1 MNVDCLTIKDIPE
14 KKFPWCLEKKNI
26 VFAVSFPFKK
36 SKYYWY
42 LFWVYKR
49 VRHLL
54 LLLLLFQLLL
64 SCISKTKSV
73 FQLFVYNNLLVKTC
87 VNNTASKMCIQTAE
101 NKTYVCVSQ
110 NIVVIQKKIA

>member
-1 MNVDCLTIKDIPE
+1 LTIKDIPE
-14 KKFPWCLEKKNI
+14 KKISLMFRKKNI
-26 VFAVSFPFKK
+26 VFAVSFPFKNQNTTDIFFE
-36 SKYYWY
+36 YI
-42 LFWVYKR
+42 R